1 MHELSATGLSI
12 VKKRNT
18 KGKKRSI
25 NMNLTFLSKTDKELN
40 SMRDWHNSI
49 GKQVRQEIKRRNLC
63 SYSDGTLHRV
73 SKATVETES
82 RVGTVTIVGA
92 K

>member
-1 MHELSATGLSI
+1 
-12 VKKRNT
+12 
-18 KGKKRSI
+18 
-25 NMNLTFLSKTDKELN
+25 MNLTFLSKTDKELN

-49 GKQVRQEIKRRNLC
+49 GKAVRTEIKRRNQIGFA
-63 SYSDGTLHRV
+63 DGTIFNKA
-73 SKATVETES
+73 KATVETES